1 MQTIWI
7 VQYFTSLITSIFNFF
22 NCLDL
27 FSSIMTRIPWR
38 IVSVKSGVARKSCM
52 PFYLKCRFCLFP
64 KAKYIHLDTI
74 LLSFTS
80 LMTNIFIFRF
90 FEPFSLN
97 YDQNILGYCFNERWC
112 CQKIMP
118 FLPKMPIL
126 LRPYKL
132 KTYIYTFNIEVFSR
146 PYFTN
151 LMTFIFNFLMSGLF
165 PPQVWS
171 KHLGV

>member
-1 MQTIWI
+1 
-7 VQYFTSLITSIFNFF
+7 
-22 NCLDL
+22 
-27 FSSIMTRIPWR
+27 
-38 IVSVKSGVARKSCM
+38 M

-64 KAKYIHLDTI
+64 KAKYIHLDTN

-97 YDQNILGYCFNERWC
+97 YDQNTLGYCFIEKWC
-112 CQKIMP
+112 CQKNHAV
-118 FLPKMPIL
+118 LPKMPIL

-132 KTYIYTFNIEVFSR
+132 KTYIYTFKIEIFSR

-151 LMTFIFNFLMSGLF
+151 LMTGIFHFLMFWTF
-165 PPQVWS
+165 PSSSMIKTPWS
-171 KHLGV
+171 IVSVNGGVARKSMSFYLKC

>member
-1 MQTIWI
+1 M
-7 VQYFTSLITSIFNFF
+7 N
-22 NCLDL
+22 L
-27 FSSIMTRIPWR
+27 FSSIMTRIPWS
-38 IVSVKSGVARKSCM
+38 IVSVKSGVCQKIM

-64 KAKYIHLDTI
+64 KAKYIHFNNFFCHLRAWWQIYLFSD
-74 LLSFTS
+74 
-80 LMTNIFIFRF
+80 F

-97 YDQNILGYCFNERWC
+97 YDQNTLGYCFTERWC

-132 KTYIYTFNIEVFSR
+132 KTYIYTSKIEIFSR

-151 LMTFIFNFLMSGLF
+151 LMTGIFHFLMFGTFPSSSMIKSPWGIIFSVNSGVARKSMSFYLKYQF
-165 PPQVWS
+165 A
-171 KHLGV
+171 

>member
-1 MQTIWI
+1 
-7 VQYFTSLITSIFNFF
+7 
-22 NCLDL
+22 
-27 FSSIMTRIPWR
+27 
-38 IVSVKSGVARKSCM
+38 M

-64 KAKYIHLDTI
+64 KANYIHLDTFFFF
-74 LLSFTS
+74 LSFTS

-97 YDQNILGYCFNERWC
+97 YDQNTLGYCFTESWS

-132 KTYIYTFNIEVFSR
+132 KTYIYTFKIEIFSR

-151 LMTFIFNFLMSGLF
+151 LMTGVFHFLIFWTLFLLKYDQNTLGYNCFSE
-165 PPQVWS
+165 QWCCQK
-171 KHLGV
+171 KHVFLLKMPILLRP